1 MLHAVK
7 MKVARVLRTLADVA
21 TEPKFAVVRGELND
35 LRGQLRALHAVTEH
49 AVRKLENERSE
60 MEETRRMVGIA
71 CARIENFIKLQKEQ
85 HAAMEQSIATLLPL
99 RALVAENA

>member
-1 MLHAVK
+1 
-7 MKVARVLRTLADVA
+7 
-21 TEPKFAVVRGELND
+21 
-35 LRGQLRALHAVTEH
+35 
-49 AVRKLENERSE
+49 

-85 HAAMEQSIATLLPL
+85 HADMEQAIATLLPL

>member
-1 MLHAVK
+1 
-7 MKVARVLRTLADVA
+7 MKVASVLRTLAEVA
-21 TEPKFAVVRGELND
+21 TEPKFAVVRGEMND
-35 LRGQLRALHAVTEH
+35 LREQVRALHTLTEH
-49 AVRKLENERSE
+49 TIRKLENERSE

-85 HAAMEQSIATLLPL
+85 HADMEQAIATLLPL